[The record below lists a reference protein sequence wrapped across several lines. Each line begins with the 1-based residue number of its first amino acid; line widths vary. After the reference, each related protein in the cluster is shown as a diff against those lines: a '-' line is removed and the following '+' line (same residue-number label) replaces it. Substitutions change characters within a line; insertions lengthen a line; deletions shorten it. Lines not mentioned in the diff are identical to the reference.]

1 MAEVFPCLHSLLD
14 NMLKCNELYAL
25 LHPDRLLFSVVAPM
39 YCCNTKENEESLA
52 GCVIAVQGR
61 GCDKKYNM
69 LCKYISIC

>member
-25 LHPDRLLFSVVAPM
+25 LHPGRLLFSVVAPM

-52 GCVIAVQGR
+52 GL
-61 GCDKKYNM
+61 CDSGSRARLRQEVKYVM
-69 LCKYISIC
+69 